1 MNRLFVAVVTA
12 ALCLN
17 VSGLAYAGKGNG
29 KGGSDAKAGGDGS
42 TVIQRGKGASKKSAN
57 DTSDTSTTDTA
68 TTDSGTTDTAT
79 TDTSSG
85 TTDPVASD
93 VTAPVLSFPVDLKV
107 AATSGLGAI
116 VNYQVTAL
124 DQVDGDIA
132 PVCMPASGEQFSL
145 GASYVHCYAIDSAGN
160 AASGDF
166 RLDVVDQQPPQ
177 LILPSALS
185 AETTDEMG
193 IALSYQ
199 VSATD
204 NVDDSVAVSC
214 FPASGSMFSV
224 GQTDVSCEVV
234 DQAGNSAWD
243 VFSVNVDLI
252 IEPGPVTPLP
262 SRTVTISWQIP
273 AARDDGS
280 ALSIDELAE
289 YVVAYDTDQ
298 SFARAATLV
307 VGALTD
313 QGEPVNTAKL
323 VDLPEGTYYVS
334 VSAIDVDG
342 LASDFSSPVSVTTAL
357 Q

>member
-12 ALCLN
+12 ALCWN

-29 KGGSDAKAGGDGS
+29 KGGGGDKGGGDGT
-42 TVIQRGKGASKKSAN
+42 TVIERGKGGPKKAG
-57 DTSDTSTTDTA
+57 SDTSTTDTTPPDTG
-68 TTDSGTTDTAT
+68 TTDSGTGG
-79 TDTSSG
+79 S
-85 TTDPVASD
+85 DPVASD
-93 VTAPVLSFPVDLKV
+93 VTPPMLTVPNDLSV
-107 AATSGLGAI
+107 AALNAQGA
-116 VNYQVTAL
+116 VVDYQVTAF

-132 PVCMPASGEQFSL
+132 PVCMPASGQQFPL

-160 AASGDF
+160 AASVDF
-166 RLDVVDQQPPQ
+166 RVDVVDQQPPQ

-185 AETTDEMG
+185 AETTDETG

-204 NVDDSVAVSC
+204 NVDSSVAVSC
-214 FPASGSMFSV
+214 YPASGSVFSV

-243 VFSVNVDLI
+243 VFAVNVDLI
-252 IEPGPVTPLP
+252 IESGPVTPLP
-262 SRTVTISWQIP
+262 SRSVTISWQIP
-273 AARDDGS
+273 VARDDGS
-280 ALSIDELAE
+280 ALSVDELAE

-307 VGALTD
+307 VGAMTS
-313 QGEPVNTAKL
+313 QGEPVNTAEI
-323 VDLPEGTYYVS
+323 VDLPAGTYYVA

-342 LASDFSSPVSVTTAL
+342 MASNYSTPVSVTTG